1 MSIKLS
7 GISKIYGEQHAV
19 DDISFDA
26 EPGQVIGLL
35 GPNGAGKTT
44 TMKILTCYIPATKG
58 SATVCGY
65 DVQTHPLEV
74 RNKIGY
80 LPEHNPLYKEMYVR
94 EYLELV
100 ARIFKIENKKARVE
114 ELIEMTG
121 LTTESKKKIE
131 FLSKGYRQ
139 RVGLAQAMMNDP
151 EVLILD
157 EPTSGLDP
165 NQLVD
170 IRALIKDL
178 GKEKLVLF
186 SSHIMQEVQAL
197 CDRVIILNNGKLVAD
212 DPIENLGGRVRG
224 ERQLQVDFKLKMP
237 LAEIEKLEGILRIK
251 EISGTSYQ
259 IFTEDKV
266 DVREAIFDLAVEK
279 GNKLLAMSQEDLSI
293 ESIFQSITNSE
304 K

>member
-1 MSIKLS
+1 LSIKLS